1 MGEFDPYDKILTVL
15 ITTKLQV
22 TPLDKDCVDGIT
34 KDGSRI
40 NWSDTF
46 IQLSH
51 LHIRLQMT
59 DEIALDLGDYSSS
72 FLLKNITLV

>member
-1 MGEFDPYDKILTVL
+1 MGEFDLYENILTVL

-40 NWSDTF
+40 N
-46 IQLSH
+46 
-51 LHIRLQMT
+51 
-59 DEIALDLGDYSSS
+59 
-72 FLLKNITLV
+72 